1 MKTPAMIKKVLL
13 VEENPI
19 ILMYSEK
26 MMLELGFE
34 VVGTAANSLEALMV
48 LYKKKPD
55 LIFID
60 IGLSGSMDG
69 IEVIKLIKTTYQ
81 IPFIFVTGN
90 SDPELI
96 EKAESTDPLG
106 IIYKPLD
113 EIKLKEE
120 FKRLKIRIP
129 EI

>member
-13 VEENPI
+13 VEDNPI